1 MSHLLVAQTIDS
13 RGTKWVEVHMRVRS
27 VADLGVWP
35 DSGVAQIVQFHP
47 WVLGLGN
54 GTQSASLRPRL

>member
-1 MSHLLVAQTIDS
+1 
-13 RGTKWVEVHMRVRS
+13 MRVRS